1 MDILNFCFKTFFRFF
16 ESRLLYLQGRGL
28 TGLKNLGN
36 TCYMNSILQCLSNTS
51 PLVEYFVT
59 DMYRKHINLGNKTQ
73 GRVAKEVAALIRELW
88 TGQCR
93 YIASKDLRYVV
104 GQYEQTFRGVDQQ
117 DSHEFL
123 TILVDLMHSDLQTLT
138 STVLQSSTQ
147 PLKLP
152 PSDRSWLEHTKNRE
166 SNIFRLFY
174 GQIKSTVKCR
184 ACLKESATY
193 DCFSNLS
200 LELPPEKSGRCSVY
214 QCFDM
219 YFHGEV
225 IEDWD
230 CPSCKQKRDA
240 VKKLDISKLPPVLVI
255 HLKRFYADPS
265 SNSYRKKTLFVDFP
279 VNSLDINEY
288 VARSEKRRH
297 TGSQLN
303 TTYNLYAIS
312 NHYGSMESGHYTAY
326 CRNNLLGDW
335 YKYDDQTVSRM
346 DKDDV
351 VSSGAYILFYTNLP
365 DAPLPLFKSS

>member
-1 MDILNFCFKTFFRFF
+1 MIASFL
-16 ESRLLYLQGRGL
+16 LQGRGL

-59 DMYRKHINLGNKTQ
+59 DMYRKHINVANKTQ

-93 YIASKDLRYVV
+93 YIASKDLRYIV
-104 GQYEQTFRGVDQQ
+104 GQYEQAFRGVDQQ

-138 STVLQSSTQ
+138 STLWVPPPQSSSDR
-147 PLKLP
+147 LSSLP
-152 PSDRSWLEHTKNRE
+152 ASDRSWLEHTKNRE

-184 ACLKESATY
+184 VCLKESATY

-200 LELPPEKSGRCSVY
+200 LELPQSNVGRCSVY
-214 QCFDM
+214 SCFDM
-219 YFHGEV
+219 YFHGEA
-225 IEDWD
+225 IDAWD

-240 VKKLDISKLPPVLVI
+240 IKKLDISKLPPVLVV
-255 HLKRFYADPS
+255 HFKRFYADPS
-265 SNSYRKKTLFVDFP
+265 ANAYRKKTSFVDFP
-279 VNSLDINEY
+279 LNSLEIGEY
-288 VARSEKRRH
+288 VARSEKKRNVNVNKS
-297 TGSQLN
+297 TV
-303 TTYNLYAIS
+303 YNLYAIS

-335 YKYDDQTVSRM
+335 YKYDDHTVSRL
-346 DKDDV
+346 DKNDV

-365 DAPLPLFKSS
+365 DAPLPLFKS